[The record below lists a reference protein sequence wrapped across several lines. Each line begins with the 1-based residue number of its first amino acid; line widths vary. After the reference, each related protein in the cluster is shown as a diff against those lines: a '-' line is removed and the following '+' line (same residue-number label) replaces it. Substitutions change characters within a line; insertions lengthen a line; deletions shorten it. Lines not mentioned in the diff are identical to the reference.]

1 MFPTNAKRF
10 GLRLLLAYAS
20 LSAIQSPSG
29 FALDLP
35 SPSPDSGNLTIY
47 DVRDSS
53 LKPSLSECLKKRGLG
68 TCLKKEMPSSPENP
82 GSPGINPNWVDFLGA
97 VIGLK
102 PSDLQK
108 GEYLDAVGANF
119 AIDRLDPDE
128 VLGDPNKVATDQKLG
143 GQGVWVR
150 HFLEVVPPF
159 GYERGNSDD
168 LYAGGVFTLHGSL
181 HIVRRH
187 PMDQIYN
194 TGMTGYTRSEIK
206 VLEQLAPTY
215 LKIPYRLEGSG
226 FLPGEG
232 MEIERFGAIEIATG
246 SAMTMIADPT
256 SWFLQLGI
264 YGSAGPTMTFARGH
278 FRTLMEVQKDNTI
291 RVVLEKLSENNEKL
305 EAQIDVGVEFSIVTF
320 VESLIDLET
329 SITQAHKTI
338 FDMNFDTHYEPAMHA
353 LKMAYLGRFAEALQL
368 AAKADSNFQGVR
380 LLQTSQI
387 KENSSKSSLQI
398 FTFNKSSELLHDQVS
413 TQNVADGDQI
423 VESTVETSKA
433 FRNSSRSN
441 RELEISFENTTG
453 NSIHLKYKLKSSQ
466 AKPDEIREF
475 SDLARLLGPSSNQPE
490 ASSYAVPDQGK
501 NKLDGFF
508 YLALDAQAFSSAL
521 GSFTNTNSIWM
532 NAWAKSLSFPM
543 GDHFS
548 ELSLADQET
557 TASSV
562 LGGADHLRHFR
573 NFVKALQKTLAA
585 PNVDK
590 ESKTFVKSFRGEGT
604 DLYPLAALASVSDRS
619 HALVLE
625 QVNITAQGA
634 KKANTPDFMQFQEI
648 GPQYVIPPKY

>member
-1 MFPTNAKRF
+1 
-10 GLRLLLAYAS
+10 
-20 LSAIQSPSG
+20 
-29 FALDLP
+29 
-35 SPSPDSGNLTIY
+35 
-47 DVRDSS
+47 
-53 LKPSLSECLKKRGLG
+53 
-68 TCLKKEMPSSPENP
+68 MPSSPENP
-82 GSPGINPNWVDFLGA
+82 GSPGVNPNWVDFLGA

-102 PSDLQK
+102 PADLQK

-119 AIDRLDPDE
+119 TIDRLDPDE
-128 VLGDPNKVATDQKLG
+128 VLADPNKVATDQKLG

-194 TGMTGYTRSEIK
+194 TSMMGFTRSEIK
-206 VLEQLAPTY
+206 ILEQLAPTY
-215 LKIPYRLEGSG
+215 LKIPYRIEGSG

-256 SWFLQLGI
+256 SWFVQLGI

-278 FRTLMEVQKDNTI
+278 FRTLMEVQTDNTI

-329 SITQAHKTI
+329 GITQAHKTI
-338 FDMNFDTHYEPAMHA
+338 FDMNFDTHYEPAVHA
-353 LKMAYLGRFAEALQL
+353 LKMAYLGRFTEALQL
-368 AAKADSNFQGVR
+368 AAKADTNFQGVR
-380 LLQTSQI
+380 LIQTSQV
-387 KENSSKSSLQI
+387 KENSSKSSLQV

-413 TQNVADGDQI
+413 TQNTVDGDQI

-433 FRNSSRSN
+433 LRNSSRSN
-441 RELEISFENTTG
+441 RDLEISFENTNG
-453 NSIHLKYKLKSSQ
+453 NSVYLKYKLKSNE

-490 ASSYAVPDQGK
+490 ASSYAVPNQGK

-521 GSFTNTNSIWM
+521 GALDSGSSTNSNWM
-532 NAWAKSLSFPM
+532 NAWAKSLSFPL

-548 ELSLADQET
+548 ELSPADQET
-557 TASSV
+557 TASNV

-585 PNVDK
+585 PNTDK

-619 HALVLE
+619 HTLVLE
-625 QVNITAQGA
+625 QVNVTPQGA